1 MVTGRHLTVT
11 DAAQTQ
17 IRQQLGRLERLL
29 GDSAVSAQCVIGR
42 ERNRYLAELTLHAR
56 GDNMLHAAA
65 AHARLERAV
74 SAAVQKIA
82 QQAKRVKGRW
92 EVRRRGGPARVPRPA
107 PARPAPPRVV
117 RSKAAAAKPLSLDD
131 ALLALEASRD
141 GIVVFR
147 HAESGAVAVV
157 FRRPDG
163 RVGLVEPEA

>member
-1 MVTGRHLTVT
+1 
-11 DAAQTQ
+11 
-17 IRQQLGRLERLL
+17 
-29 GDSAVSAQCVIGR
+29 
-42 ERNRYLAELTLHAR
+42 
-56 GDNMLHAAA
+56 
-65 AHARLERAV
+65 
-74 SAAVQKIA
+74 
-82 QQAKRVKGRW
+82 
-92 EVRRRGGPARVPRPA
+92 
-107 PARPAPPRVV
+107 V